1 MRGPSS
7 TPARLDASA
16 GTTYCVPVRVQEQE
30 VPIETTYTAARAN
43 LAKLLDSAVE
53 DREIVLI
60 RRRGAKDVALIAAD
74 ELESLLETAH
84 LLRSPRNAERLLRAL
99 QRARART
106 EAPQQVGDL
115 RSELGLDSQG

>member
-1 MRGPSS
+1 MS
-7 TPARLDASA
+7 
-16 GTTYCVPVRVQEQE
+16 
-30 VPIETTYTAARAN
+30 IETTYTAARAN

-60 RRRGAKDVALIAAD
+60 RRRGAEGVALIAAD

-84 LLRSPRNAERLLRAL
+84 LLRSPRNAERLLSAL

-106 EAPQQVGDL
+106 LSPERIEDL
-115 RSELGLDSQG
+115 RAELGLGSEG